1 MANLRFN
8 IRPVIIQGD
17 DLSSVISSDSDT
29 AITYN
34 NYYPAGTHV
43 STYRIEAKL
52 ALSNVT
58 VHDDLSISF
67 DYGGIQSVR
76 AHTTW
81 SSSSVG
87 YNVNKH
93 FYKGDGTVAW
103 EQSSDIATAF
113 DTGDIAVAPQP
124 TRRYTVPPNGSIDIP
139 EIKAFRWLSEA
150 VISDEC
156 EVFVGGTVTNVIPT
170 YKPNG
175 LRKSGEWKSV
185 QELKLSTY
193 IRTTNNWN
201 DVGTEQVATIGQVNK
216 GQTRRRQGGEWKQ
229 ERPFS

>member
-8 IRPVIIQGD
+8 IRPVIIQGEN
-17 DLSSVISSDSDT
+17 LSSVISSDSDT

-81 SSSSVG
+81 SSSTVG

-103 EQSSDIATAF
+103 EQSSDIAAAF
-113 DTGDIAVAPQP
+113 DTGDIPVAPQP
-124 TRRYTVPPNGSIDIP
+124 TRRYTVPANGSINIP
-139 EIKAFRWLSEA
+139 EIKAFRWLCEA
-150 VISDEC
+150 VVSDEC

-175 LRKSGEWKSV
+175 LRKSREWKSV

-193 IRTTNNWN
+193 IRTSNNWN

-216 GQTRRRQGGEWKQ
+216 GNTRRRQGGEWKQ
-229 ERPFS
+229 ERPFA

>member
-1 MANLRFN
+1 MANLRFK

-103 EQSSDIATAF
+103 EQSSDIAAAF

-150 VISDEC
+150 VVSDEC

-175 LRKSGEWKSV
+175 LRKNNEWKSV

-193 IRTTNNWN
+193 IRTSNNWN

-216 GQTRRRQGGEWKQ
+216 GQTRRRQGGQWKQ
-229 ERPFS
+229 ERPFA

>member
-103 EQSSDIATAF
+103 EQSSDIAAAF

-193 IRTTNNWN
+193 IRREEHWK

-216 GQTRRRQGGEWKQ
+216 GQTRRRQGGQWKQ

>member
-17 DLSSVISSDSDT
+17 DLASVISSDSDT

-103 EQSSDIATAF
+103 EQSSDIAAAF

-175 LRKSGEWKSV
+175 LRKNNEWKSV

-193 IRTTNNWN
+193 IRTSSNWN

-216 GQTRRRQGGEWKQ
+216 GHTRRREGGEWKQ
-229 ERPFS
+229 ERPFA